1 MNFYKEIFLKLD
13 EAKIRYLIVGGVAVN
28 LYGYSRFTG
37 DIDIVLSLDKKNL
50 EKLSKLMHELGYTE
64 RQPISVKDLGDPK
77 KLKDFVKK
85 KGMKAFTFVSGNKPQ
100 LDIDI
105 IVEESLNFEKFYTKK
120 TIIGVW
126 GLALPVLDIDDLIEM
141 KKDTARDK
149 DKIDIE
155 ALLKLKEL

>member
-64 RQPISVKDLGDPK
+64 RQPSSVKDLGDTK
-77 KLKDFVKK
+77 KLEDFVKK
-85 KGMKAFTFVSGNKPQ
+85 KGMKAFTFVSSNKPH

-105 IVEESLNFEKFYTKK
+105 IVEESLSFEKFYTKK
-120 TIIGVW
+120 TIIKVW
-126 GLALPVLDIDDLIEM
+126 GLLLPVLNIDDLIEM
-141 KKDTARDK
+141 KKGAARDK
-149 DKIDIE
+149 DKMDIE